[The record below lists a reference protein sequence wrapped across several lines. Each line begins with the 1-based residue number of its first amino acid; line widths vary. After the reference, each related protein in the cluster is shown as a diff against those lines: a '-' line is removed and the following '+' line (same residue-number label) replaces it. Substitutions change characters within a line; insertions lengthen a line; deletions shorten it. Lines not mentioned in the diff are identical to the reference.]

1 MDISN
6 KKLKKTYLN
15 INKNIKILKI
25 IIKNNLFLN
34 ISILDQIKNIIAL
47 F

>member
-34 ISILDQIKNIIAL
+34 IFILNQMKNIVIL

>member
-25 IIKNNLFLN
+25 IIKSNLLLN
-34 ISILDQIKNIIAL
+34 ILILN
-47 F
+47 

>member
-25 IIKNNLFLN
+25 IIKNIITLF
-34 ISILDQIKNIIAL
+34 
-47 F
+47 